1 MWSLKLIYKRNKG
14 FTLLE
19 LILAIGLSSIVAL
32 SLLSILNYSK
42 NTSIIGNEI
51 DELMLNGRYAM
62 EYIKKEIKAAD
73 KILPANKIY
82 VLRTSYKNNL
92 GFAIMNKE
100 GQSYRYTSYYWRN
113 DGKLFR
119 ISGHA
124 AKEQYPVMDVQWG
137 HNEIGEFFHSIKD
150 SKFDLDNNMIYLD
163 LKLKSTNG
171 QELNLKTN
179 IFIRCPIDN

>member
-62 EYIKKEIKAAD
+62 EYIKKK
-73 KILPANKIY
+73 
-82 VLRTSYKNNL
+82 
-92 GFAIMNKE
+92 
-100 GQSYRYTSYYWRN
+100 
-113 DGKLFR
+113 
-119 ISGHA
+119 
-124 AKEQYPVMDVQWG
+124 
-137 HNEIGEFFHSIKD
+137 
-150 SKFDLDNNMIYLD
+150 
-163 LKLKSTNG
+163 KSS
-171 QELNLKTN
+171 
-179 IFIRCPIDN
+179 R